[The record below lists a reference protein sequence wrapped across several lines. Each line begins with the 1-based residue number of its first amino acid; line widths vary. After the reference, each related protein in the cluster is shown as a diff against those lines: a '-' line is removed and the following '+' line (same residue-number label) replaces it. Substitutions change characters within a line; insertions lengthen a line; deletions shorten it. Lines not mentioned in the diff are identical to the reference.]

1 MISHIVA
8 YTKNRIIGRDNE
20 MPWHLPADLAH
31 FKKTTYGK
39 PVIMG
44 RKTFLSIGRPLPGR
58 ENIVITRDPNFHAEG
73 ITIWYDL
80 DGLAAFAESAEEVF
94 LIGGGELFQQTLPLS
109 KRIYATEIDAIIEG
123 DVYYPEIPDD
133 FVCSSETFHPVD
145 PQHSEAFTIKQFD
158 RPLH

>member
-8 YTKNRIIGRDNE
+8 YSTNRVIGRDND

-58 ENIVITRDPNFHAEG
+58 ENIVITRDPDFHADG
-73 ITIWYDL
+73 VTVWHDL
-80 DGLAAFAESAEEVF
+80 KLLDAYVETDEEVF
-94 LIGGGELFQQTLPLS
+94 LIGGGELFHQTLS
-109 KRIYATEIDAIIEG
+109 RVGRIYATEIDAVIEG
-123 DVYYPEIPDD
+123 DVYYPPLPDTFKLTEKTSYAKD
-133 FVCSSETFHPVD
+133 DQNPFSFV
-145 PQHSEAFTIKQFD
+145 INRYD
-158 RPLH
+158 RT

>member
-8 YTKNRIIGRDNE
+8 YTKNRVIGRDNE
-20 MPWHLPADLAH
+20 MPWHLPTDLAH

-58 ENIVITRDPNFHAEG
+58 ENIVITRDPNFHSEG
-73 ITIWYDL
+73 ITIWHDL
-80 DGLAAFAESAEEVF
+80 DGLAAFAESEEEVF
-94 LIGGGELFQQTLPLS
+94 LIGGGELFQQTLSLT

-123 DVYYPEIPDD
+123 DVYYPEIPVD
-133 FVCSSETFHPVD
+133 FVCLSEMFHPVD

-158 RPLH
+158 RPLR